1 MKVLITGASGF
12 IGSRLCRY
20 LQQHG
25 HEVVALVR
33 PKTGPVRYPP
43 GTIVY
48 AHLPYG
54 IPVSAFEGVE
64 AIIHCAGTTTGQS
77 EAEATAVNVETT
89 RVLCDYAAA
98 FAHVRRFIFISSQ
111 SAHENAVS
119 VYGRTKRAGEAMVRS
134 SSIPYV
140 IVRPGLVFGPGSEGL
155 FARMRHTVERLPI
168 LPLLGGGKA
177 LVQPIEVTD
186 LCCAIERCLHL
197 PATESFEFNL
207 GEPEPMTLA
216 QFLQAIAQA
225 RWGKPKPAISIPLA
239 PLEFIVRLGERLHL
253 PLPVTTDNIEGM
265 KTVPRMETASSLA
278 KLGINLTPFADAMQR
293 AVRDVTE
300 TALTQAPLRIIL
312 VGAGKI
318 GIVHALDL
326 VNRPG
331 TALVGLVDK
340 SRKATRLYQQ
350 MGFRLPHYADLA
362 SAIKALRPAAAIIA
376 TPAFTHLE
384 LLRECLAAGLH
395 VLVEKPLVVS
405 PEQFSAYEQ
414 LGKQY
419 PQQLVHVGYM
429 SAQFPHL
436 DIARQWLSE
445 GRIGKVLAVW
455 ASSMQSHIIAPKPQ
469 RWEMQKALAGGGV
482 LVNFGCHLLSM
493 LFRLFGLPQSA
504 AGTLWRIYSQEVEDA
519 ADLSLGYDSFTVR
532 VVTSWSAKGFARPE
546 MRLVIEGTNGTI
558 TLTYGGVELSHPDG
572 ESVVFTQR
580 DFDVGFNP
588 APDYTGAAFARE
600 HANFIEAVSARLQNN
615 FANRETAKPFSEI
628 PVEIPEALALER
640 FIHNLYG
647 HLPLLPKAPTP
658 SVSESG
664 SMSPFSAELDR
675 LVEALQ

>member
-1 MKVLITGASGF
+1 MRVLITGASGF

-20 LQQHG
+20 LHEHG
-25 HEVVALVR
+25 HDVIAVMR
-33 PKTGPVRYPP
+33 PKTGSVRYPP

-77 EAEATAVNVETT
+77 EAEAIAVNVETT
-89 RVLCDYAAA
+89 RILCDYAAA
-98 FAHVRRFIFISSQ
+98 FDHVQRFIFISSQ
-111 SAHENAVS
+111 SAHEKAVS
-119 VYGRTKRAGEAMVRS
+119 VYGRTKRAGEAVVRD

-140 IVRPGLVFGPGSEGL
+140 IIRPGLVFGPGSEGL
-155 FARMRHTVERLPI
+155 FARMRRTVERLPV

-197 PATESFEFNL
+197 PPSESFEFNL

-225 RWGKPKPAISIPLA
+225 RGGKPKPAISIPLA
-239 PLEFIVRLGERLHL
+239 PLEFMVRTAERLHL

-265 KTVPRMETASSLA
+265 KTVPQMETASSLT
-278 KLGINLTPFADAMQR
+278 KLGVCLTSFAEAMQR
-293 AVRDVTE
+293 AVRNVTE
-300 TALTQAPLRIIL
+300 TALTQEPLRVIL
-312 VGAGKI
+312 IGAGKI

-326 VNRPG
+326 ANRPG
-331 TALVGLVDK
+331 VALVGLVDK

-350 MGFRLPHYADLA
+350 MGFRLPHYVDLA
-362 SAIKALRPAAAIIA
+362 SAMKALRPKAAIMA

-405 PEQFSAYEQ
+405 REQFSAYEE
-414 LGKQY
+414 LEKQY

-429 SAQFPHL
+429 AAQFPQM
-436 DIARQWLSE
+436 DVARHWLVE
-445 GRIGKVLAVW
+445 GRIGQVVAVW
-455 ASSMQSHIIAPKPQ
+455 AYAMQSHIIAPKPL

-493 LFRLFGLPQSA
+493 LFRLFGLPRSSD
-504 AGTLWRIYSQEVEDA
+504 GKLWRIYSQEVEDA
-519 ADLSLGYDSFTVR
+519 ADLSLSYDSFPVR
-532 VVTSWSAKGFARPE
+532 FVTSWSARGFARPQ
-546 MRLVIEGTNGTI
+546 MRLVIEGTSGTI
-558 TLTYGGVELSHPDG
+558 TLTYGGVELTCRDG
-572 ESVVFTQR
+572 ESMIITQR

-588 APDYTGAAFARE
+588 APDYSGAAFACE
-600 HANFIEAVSARLQNN
+600 HMNFIKAAAGHAPNAAARCK
-615 FANRETAKPFSEI
+615 TAELFSEI
-628 PVEIPEALALER
+628 PVEIPEALVLER
-640 FIHNLYG
+640 FIHNLYDRI
-647 HLPLLPKAPTP
+647 PLHPMAPKPCA
-658 SVSESG
+658 SQSG
-664 SMSPFSAELDR
+664 SMNPFSAELDR